1 MRALYGDDFN
11 SEFSR
16 GLNFKRV
23 QSAQNLNSVS
33 QAMNNVF
40 VPFMP
45 KPTRTQAV
53 LDQYRPDDD
62 FLKIYNEYAG
72 ARLE

>member
-11 SEFSR
+11 SEFSK

-45 KPTRTQAV
+45 KPTRTQAI
-53 LDQYRPDDD
+53 LGQYRPDDD